1 MTGPRGG
8 GRKANPVDTNT
19 ISTGLIESEATGL
32 LARLDQIKPFVM
44 HETMVL
50 AAALP
55 RDAQLLIERF
65 LHTGRNEL
73 RGQLA
78 HFLDWLETDGRE
90 ASPAEQQRRF
100 VLIRLQFNVVL
111 AQFDLFTEVVT
122 QRSEHATGVWLS
134 GLDIVAQ
141 DALRL
146 ETADDGDTR
155 LVVYLARGAGAAIRR
170 AKTRL
175 PGGKP
180 NPVGII
186 RLPRE
191 RMIGS
196 GIASSLVHEVGH
208 QGSAQLDLVASL
220 RAEIERRTARDPD
233 GGWDVWSQ
241 WISEIVADMWSV
253 ATVGITSTI
262 GLLAVVS
269 LPRYFVFRPG
279 GTDPHPMPY
288 LRVLISAAIGNALYP
303 HPQWRELA
311 AVWRAMYPLA
321 GLPAGHAAW
330 IRNCESRIGDLVDLL
345 LHHRVPLAGG
355 RELGTIWPVRERQ
368 PERLLR
374 LYETWGGDFGVMA
387 RQRPAL
393 VFAVLGQAKAAGRI
407 SPTDESS
414 RLSSLLTAWA
424 VRGSLDV
431 LDSPAPAGSRTMHNF
446 TPTALP
452 RR

>member
-1 MTGPRGG
+1 M
-8 GRKANPVDTNT
+8 DTNT
-19 ISTGLIESEATGL
+19 ISTGLIESEANGL
-32 LARLDQIKPFVM
+32 LSRLDQIKPFVM

-65 LHTGRNEL
+65 LHTGRNDL
-73 RGQLA
+73 REQVGG
-78 HFLDWLETDGRE
+78 FLDWLHGEGRR

-111 AQFDLFTEVVT
+111 SQFDLFTEVVT

-134 GLDIVAQ
+134 GLDILAQ

-146 ETADDGDTR
+146 ETSDDDTR

-170 AKTRL
+170 ARTRL

-208 QGSAQLDLVASL
+208 QGAAQLELVEAL
-220 RAEIERRTARDPD
+220 RAEIERRAARDPD
-233 GGWDVWSQ
+233 GGWQVWSM

-269 LPRYFVFRPG
+269 LPRYFVFRPS

-288 LRVLISAAIGNALYP
+288 LRVLISAALGNALYP

-311 AVWRAMYPLA
+311 TVWRAMYPLTD
-321 GLPAGHAAW
+321 LPAEHVAW
-330 IRNCESRIGDLVDLL
+330 IRNCESRIEDLVDLL
-345 LHHRVPLAGG
+345 MHHPVSLADG
-355 RELGTIWPVRERQ
+355 RELGTIWPARERQ

-374 LYETWGGDFGVMA
+374 LYDAWGGDFGVMA

-393 VFAVLGQAKAAGRI
+393 VFAVLGQAKAAGLV
-407 SPTDESS
+407 SPEEESS
-414 RLSSLLTAWA
+414 QLSSLLTAWA
-424 VRGSLDV
+424 ARGSLDV
-431 LDSPAPAGSRTMHNF
+431 LGTSAPVRSRAAQHLT
-446 TPTALP
+446 TTALTT

>member
-1 MTGPRGG
+1 M
-8 GRKANPVDTNT
+8 DTNSIGT
-19 ISTGLIESEATGL
+19 ALIESEATGL
-32 LARLDQIKPFVM
+32 MSRLDQIKPFVM

-65 LHTGRNEL
+65 LHTGRHEL
-73 RGQLA
+73 RVQIGD
-78 HFLDWLETDGRE
+78 FLDWLHSDGRT
-90 ASPAEQQRRF
+90 ATPAEQQRRF

-111 AQFDLFTEVVT
+111 SQFDMFTEVVT
-122 QRSEHATGVWLS
+122 QRSEHSTGVWLS
-134 GLDIVAQ
+134 GLDILAQ

-146 ETADDGDTR
+146 GRYDDGDAR

-191 RMIGS
+191 RMVGS
-196 GIASSLVHEVGH
+196 GIASSLAHEVGH
-208 QGSAQLDLVASL
+208 QGAAQLDLVTSL
-220 RAEIERRTARDPD
+220 RAELDRRAAQDPD
-233 GGWDVWSQ
+233 GGWDVWSL

-253 ATVGITSTI
+253 ATVGITSTV

-288 LRVLISAAIGNALYP
+288 LRVLISAALGNALYP

-311 AVWRAMYPLA
+311 AVWRAMYPVA
-321 GLPAGHAAW
+321 GLPDHHLAW
-330 IRNCESRIGDLVDLL
+330 IRKRESHIGNLVEVLMN
-345 LHHRVPLAGG
+345 HPVALAGG
-355 RELGTIWPVRERQ
+355 RKLGTIWPVRQRQ
-368 PERLLR
+368 PDRLLS
-374 LYETWGGDFGVMA
+374 LHEAWGNDFGIMA

-407 SPTDESS
+407 TAGEESAQ
-414 RLSSLLTAWA
+414 LSSLLTAWA
-424 VRGSLDV
+424 VRSSLD
-431 LDSPAPAGSRTMHNF
+431 LMGSPAPPGLLAPQNPT
-446 TPTALP
+446 TPALP
-452 RR
+452 TRR

>member
-1 MTGPRGG
+1 M
-8 GRKANPVDTNT
+8 DTKT
-19 ISTGLIESEATGL
+19 ISTGLIDSEAHGL
-32 LARLDQIKPFVM
+32 LSRLDQIKPFVM

-73 RGQLA
+73 RQELGE
-78 HFLDWLETDGRE
+78 FLDWLHTEGRW

-100 VLIRLQFNVVL
+100 VLIRLQFNLVL

-134 GLDIVAQ
+134 GLDILAQ

-146 ETADDGDTR
+146 ETSDDGDTR

-208 QGSAQLDLVASL
+208 QGAAQLELLPSL
-220 RAEIERRTARDPD
+220 RAEIARRAARDPD
-233 GGWDVWSQ
+233 GGWEVWGQ

-269 LPRYFVFRPG
+269 LPRYFVFRPS

-288 LRVLISAAIGNALYP
+288 LRVLISAALGDAIYP
-303 HPQWRELA
+303 HRQWRELA
-311 AVWRAMYPLA
+311 MVWRAMYPLA
-321 GLPAGHAAW
+321 GLRAGHAEW
-330 IRNCESRIGDLVDLL
+330 IRTCESRIGDLVDLL
-345 LHHRVPLAGG
+345 LHHPVPLADGK
-355 RELGTIWPVRERQ
+355 ELGTIWPSRERQ
-368 PERLLR
+368 PDRLLH
-374 LYETWGGDFGVMA
+374 LHETWDGDFGLMA

-407 SPTDESS
+407 SPQEESS
-414 RLSSLLTAWA
+414 QLSSLLTAWA
-424 VRGSLDV
+424 VRSSLD
-431 LDSPAPAGSRTMHNF
+431 LMGGSPSHTRATQTLAT
-446 TPTALP
+446 TALT

>member
-1 MTGPRGG
+1 M
-8 GRKANPVDTNT
+8 DTNT
-19 ISTGLIESEATGL
+19 SSTGLIDSEAHGL
-32 LARLDQIKPFVM
+32 LSRLDQVKPFVM

-55 RDAQLLIERF
+55 RDAQLSIERF
-65 LHTGRNEL
+65 LHTGRNDL
-73 RGQLA
+73 RRQIGA
-78 HFLDWLETDGRE
+78 FLDWLHNEGRY
-90 ASPAEQQRRF
+90 ATAAEQQRRF

-111 AQFDLFTEVVT
+111 AQFDLFTEVIT
-122 QRSEHATGVWLS
+122 QRSEHSTGVWLS
-134 GLDIVAQ
+134 GLDILAQ
-141 DALRL
+141 DALRI
-146 ETADDGDTR
+146 EAFDDDDTR

-208 QGSAQLDLVASL
+208 QGAAQLELVPSL
-220 RAEIERRTARDPD
+220 RAAIDRRAAEYK
-233 GGWDVWSQ
+233 GQAWEAWSL

-269 LPRYFVFRPG
+269 LPRYFVFRPS

-303 HPQWRELA
+303 HPQWKELST
-311 AVWRAMYPLA
+311 VWRAMYPLT
-321 GLPAGHAAW
+321 GLPADHVAW
-330 IRNCESRIGDLVDLL
+330 IRNCEAHIEDLVDLL
-345 LHHRVPLAGG
+345 VRHPVPLAGG
-355 RELGTIWPVRERQ
+355 RELGTIWPGQERQ
-368 PERLLR
+368 PDRLLR
-374 LYETWGGDFGVMA
+374 LHQAWGDDFGRMA
-387 RQRPAL
+387 RQRPSL

-407 SPTDESS
+407 TAEDESS

-431 LDSPAPAGSRTMHNF
+431 LG
-446 TPTALP
+446 TPTASSPASVRDNRSPNFASTALTT

>member
-1 MTGPRGG
+1 GQF
-8 GRKANPVDTNT
+8 
-19 ISTGLIESEATGL
+19 AT
-32 LARLDQIKPFVM
+32 A
-44 HETMVL
+44 
-50 AAALP
+50 
-55 RDAQLLIERF
+55 
-65 LHTGRNEL
+65 
-73 RGQLA
+73 
-78 HFLDWLETDGRE
+78 
-90 ASPAEQQRRF
+90 AEQQHRF

-122 QRSEHATGVWLS
+122 QRSEHSTGVWLS
-134 GLDIVAQ
+134 GLDILAQ
-141 DALRL
+141 DALRV
-146 ETADDGDTR
+146 ETSDDGDTR

-208 QGSAQLDLVASL
+208 QGAAQLDLVPSL
-220 RAEIERRTARDPD
+220 RAEIERHTTGNP
-233 GGWDVWSQ
+233 GGVWEAFFQ
-241 WISEIVADMWSV
+241 WVSEVVADLWSV

-269 LPRYFVFRPG
+269 LPRYFVFRPS

-303 HPQWRELA
+303 HPQWQELTR
-311 AVWRAMYPLA
+311 VWKAMYPLA
-321 GLPAGHAAW
+321 GLPAEHAEW
-330 IRNCESRIGDLVDLL
+330 IRNCEAQIGNLVELL
-345 LHHRVPLAGG
+345 LTHPVPLADG
-355 RELGTIWPVRERQ
+355 RELASIFPVRERQ
-368 PERLLR
+368 PEQLLR
-374 LYETWGGDFGVMA
+374 LHQAWGDDFGRMA

-407 SPTDESS
+407 TAEDESS

-431 LDSPAPAGSRTMHNF
+431 LGSPAPVRGHATPNF
-446 TPTALP
+446 TATALTT

>member
-1 MTGPRGG
+1 ME
-8 GRKANPVDTNT
+8 TNT
-19 ISTGLIESEATGL
+19 ISTGLIESEAYGL
-32 LARLDQIKPFVM
+32 LSRLDQIKPFVM
-44 HETMVL
+44 QETMVL

-65 LHTGRNEL
+65 LHAGRDEL
-73 RGQLA
+73 RIQVA
-78 HFLDWLETDGRE
+78 EFLDWLHGDGKT
-90 ASPAEQQRRF
+90 ATPAEQQRRF

-122 QRSEHATGVWLS
+122 QRSEHSTGVWLS
-134 GLDIVAQ
+134 GLDILAQ

-146 ETADDGDTR
+146 EGHDDGDAR

-170 AKTRL
+170 AKTLL

-191 RMIGS
+191 RMVGS
-196 GIASSLVHEVGH
+196 GIASSLAHEVGH
-208 QGSAQLDLVASL
+208 QGAAQLDLVTSL
-220 RAEIERRTARDPD
+220 RAELDRRAAQDPD
-233 GGWDVWSQ
+233 GGWDVWSL

-253 ATVGITSTI
+253 ATVGITSTV

-288 LRVLISAAIGNALYP
+288 LRVLISAALGNALYP
-303 HPQWRELA
+303 HPQWRQLA
-311 AVWRAMYPLA
+311 AVWRAMYPPT
-321 GLPAGHAAW
+321 GLPDQHLAW
-330 IRNCESRIGDLVDLL
+330 IRKCEAHIDDLVSMLMN
-345 LHHRVPLAGG
+345 HPVGPAGG
-355 RELGTIWPVRERQ
+355 RKLGTLWPASQRR

-374 LYETWGGDFGVMA
+374 LHQAWGGDFGVMA

-407 SPTDESS
+407 TAEEESS
-414 RLSSLLTAWA
+414 LLSSLLTAWA
-424 VRGSLDV
+424 VRSSLD
-431 LDSPAPAGSRTMHNF
+431 DMGTPAPIGGGARQNHT
-446 TPTALP
+446 TPALTT

>member
-1 MTGPRGG
+1 ME
-8 GRKANPVDTNT
+8 TNT
-19 ISTGLIESEATGL
+19 ISTALIESEADGL
-32 LARLDQIKPFVM
+32 VSRLDQIKPFVM
-44 HETMVL
+44 QETMVL

-65 LHTGRNEL
+65 LHAGRHEL
-73 RGQLA
+73 RVQVA
-78 HFLDWLETDGRE
+78 EFLDWLHGDGRT

-122 QRSEHATGVWLS
+122 QRSEHSTGVWLS
-134 GLDIVAQ
+134 GLDILAQ

-146 ETADDGDTR
+146 ERNHDDGDAR

-191 RMIGS
+191 RMVGS
-196 GIASSLVHEVGH
+196 GIASSLAHEVGH
-208 QGSAQLDLVASL
+208 QGAAQLDLVTSL
-220 RAEIERRTARDPD
+220 RAELDRRAQQDPD
-233 GGWDVWSQ
+233 GGWDVWSL

-253 ATVGITSTI
+253 ATVGITSTV

-288 LRVLISAAIGNALYP
+288 LRVLISAALGDALYP
-303 HPQWRELA
+303 HPQWRGLA
-311 AVWRAMYPLA
+311 SVWRAMYPPA
-321 GLPAGHAAW
+321 GLPAEHLAW
-330 IRNCESRIGDLVDLL
+330 IGKCEAHIGDLVSLL
-345 LHHRVPLAGG
+345 VNHPVPAAGG
-355 RELGTIWPVRERQ
+355 RKLGTIWPTRERQ

-374 LYETWGGDFGVMA
+374 LHQDWGGDFGVMA

-407 SPTDESS
+407 TAEEESS
-414 RLSSLLTAWA
+414 QLSSLLTAWA
-424 VRGSLDV
+424 VRSSLDDMGAPAP
-431 LDSPAPAGSRTMHNF
+431 LASSPAHHPTTPALT
-446 TPTALP
+446 T

>member
-1 MTGPRGG
+1 MNT
-8 GRKANPVDTNT
+8 KT
-19 ISTGLIESEATGL
+19 ISSGLIESEANGL
-32 LARLDQIKPFVM
+32 LSRLDQIRPFVM

-65 LHTGRNEL
+65 LHTGRNDL
-73 RGQLA
+73 RLQLA
-78 HFLDWLETDGRE
+78 DFLEWLGGDGQS

-134 GLDIVAQ
+134 GLDILAQ

-146 ETADDGDTR
+146 ETSDDGDTR

-208 QGSAQLDLVASL
+208 QGAAQLELVPSL
-220 RAEIERRTARDPD
+220 RTEIERRAARDPD
-233 GGWDVWSQ
+233 GGWEVWSL

-269 LPRYFVFRPG
+269 LPRYFVFRPS

-288 LRVLISAAIGNALYP
+288 LRVLISAALGNALYP
-303 HPQWRELA
+303 HPQWRELIR
-311 AVWRAMYPLA
+311 VWQAMYPLA
-321 GLPAGHAAW
+321 GLPAGHVAW
-330 IRNCESRIGDLVDLL
+330 IRDCEAHIDDLVDLL
-345 LHHRVPLAGG
+345 MRHPVPLADG
-355 RELGTIWPVRERQ
+355 RELGRIWPVRERQ
-368 PERLLR
+368 PDTLLR
-374 LYETWGGDFGVMA
+374 LHEAWDSDFSVMA

-393 VFAVLGQAKAAGRI
+393 VFAVLGQAKAAGHI
-407 SPTDESS
+407 SAEDESS
-414 RLSSLLTAWA
+414 QLSSLLTAWA
-424 VRGSLDV
+424 VRGSLD
-431 LDSPAPAGSRTMHNF
+431 LLGSAAPVPRARATSNF
-446 TPTALP
+446 TTTALTT

>member
-1 MTGPRGG
+1 M
-8 GRKANPVDTNT
+8 DTTT

-65 LHTGRNEL
+65 LHSGRNDL
-73 RGQLA
+73 RRQLA
-78 HFLDWLETDGRE
+78 GFLDWLHGEGRF
-90 ASPAEQQRRF
+90 ATPAEQQRQF
-100 VLIRLQFNVVL
+100 VLIRLQFNIVL

-122 QRSEHATGVWLS
+122 QRSEHSTGVWLS
-134 GLDIVAQ
+134 GLDILAQ

-146 ETADDGDTR
+146 ETSDDGDTR

-208 QGSAQLDLVASL
+208 QGAAQLELVQSL
-220 RAEIERRTARDPD
+220 RTEIERRAARDPD
-233 GGWDVWSQ
+233 GGWEVWSM
-241 WISEIVADMWSV
+241 WISEIIADMWSV

-269 LPRYFVFRPG
+269 LPRYFVFRPS

-288 LRVLISAAIGNALYP
+288 LRVLISATIGHALYP
-303 HPQWRELA
+303 HAQWKELA
-311 AVWRAMYPLA
+311 AVWRAMYPLT
-321 GLPAGHAAW
+321 GLPAEHAAW
-330 IRNCESRIGDLVDLL
+330 IRNFEARINDFVEVLV
-345 LHHRVPLAGG
+345 HHRVALSEG
-355 RELGTIWPVRERQ
+355 RELGSIFPLRERQ
-368 PERLLR
+368 PDRLLR
-374 LYETWGGDFGVMA
+374 LHESWGNDFGVMA

-407 SPTDESS
+407 TAEEESS

-431 LDSPAPAGSRTMHNF
+431 LGSPASVRGHAPYNLTA
-446 TPTALP
+446 TALTT

>member
-1 MTGPRGG
+1 M
-8 GRKANPVDTNT
+8 DTNT
-19 ISTGLIESEATGL
+19 ITTGLIESEAKGL
-32 LARLDQIKPFVM
+32 LTRLDQIKPFVM

-55 RDAQLLIERF
+55 RDAQLMIERF
-65 LHTGRNEL
+65 LHSGRNDL
-73 RGQLA
+73 RRQLA
-78 HFLDWLETDGRE
+78 AFLDWLNAEGQLAT
-90 ASPAEQQRRF
+90 AAEQQHRF

-122 QRSEHATGVWLS
+122 QRSEHSTGVWLS
-134 GLDIVAQ
+134 GLDILAQ
-141 DALRL
+141 DALRVDAPDV
-146 ETADDGDTR
+146 TDNR

-208 QGSAQLDLVASL
+208 QGAAQLELVPSL
-220 RAEIERRTARDPD
+220 RAEIDRRARQDPD
-233 GGWDVWSQ
+233 GGWEVWSL

-288 LRVLISAAIGNALYP
+288 LRVLISAAIGSAFYP
-303 HPQWRELA
+303 HRQWSELT

-321 GLPAGHAAW
+321 GLPAEHVAW
-330 IRNCESRIGDLVDLL
+330 IKKCEAHIQDLVEVLMN
-345 LHHRVPLAGG
+345 HPVRLAGD
-355 RELGTIWPVRERQ
+355 RSLGTIWPDQERQ
-368 PERLLR
+368 PDRLLR
-374 LYETWGGDFGVMA
+374 LHEAWGDDFGRMA
-387 RQRPAL
+387 RERPAL
-393 VFAVLGQAKAAGRI
+393 VFAVLGQAKASGRI
-407 SPTDESS
+407 TAAEESS

-424 VRGSLDV
+424 VRGSLDITGS
-431 LDSPAPAGSRTMHNF
+431 LAAPVRPNTTPIFN
-446 TPTALP
+446 PTAP
-452 RR
+452 ITRR

>member
-1 MTGPRGG
+1 MHT
-8 GRKANPVDTNT
+8 KTL
-19 ISTGLIESEATGL
+19 STSLIESEATGL
-32 LARLDQIKPFVM
+32 LTRLDQVKPFVM

-65 LHTGRNEL
+65 LHSGRNDL
-73 RGQLA
+73 RRQLA
-78 HFLDWLETDGRE
+78 SFLDWLHGEGQFAT
-90 ASPAEQQRRF
+90 AAEQQRRF
-100 VLIRLQFNVVL
+100 VLIRLQFNIVL

-122 QRSEHATGVWLS
+122 QRSEHSTGVWLS
-134 GLDIVAQ
+134 GLDILAQ
-141 DALRL
+141 DALRV
-146 ETADDGDTR
+146 ETSDDGDTR

-208 QGSAQLDLVASL
+208 QGAAQLELLPSL
-220 RAEIERRTARDPD
+220 RAEIERRTTGNP
-233 GGWDVWSQ
+233 GGVWEAFFQ
-241 WISEIVADMWSV
+241 WVSEVVADLWSV

-269 LPRYFVFRPG
+269 LPRYFVFRPS

-303 HPQWRELA
+303 HPQWQELTR
-311 AVWRAMYPLA
+311 VWKAMYPLD
-321 GLPAGHAAW
+321 GLPAEHAGW
-330 IRNCESRIGDLVDLL
+330 IRDCEAQIEDLVELL
-345 LHHRVPLAGG
+345 VTHPVPLADG
-355 RELGTIWPVRERQ
+355 RELGSIFPTRERQ
-368 PERLLR
+368 PEQLLR
-374 LYETWGGDFGVMA
+374 LHQAWGDDFGRMA

-407 SPTDESS
+407 TAEEESS

-431 LDSPAPAGSRTMHNF
+431 LGSPAPVRGHATPNF
-446 TPTALP
+446 TATALTT

>member
-1 MTGPRGG
+1 M
-8 GRKANPVDTNT
+8 DTNT
-19 ISTGLIESEATGL
+19 ISTGLIESEANGL
-32 LARLDQIKPFVM
+32 LSRLDQIKPFVM

-65 LHTGRNEL
+65 LHTGRNDL
-73 RGQLA
+73 RHQVGD
-78 HFLDWLETDGRE
+78 FLDWLHGDGRW

-111 AQFDLFTEVVT
+111 SQFDLFTEVVT

-134 GLDIVAQ
+134 GLDILAQ

-146 ETADDGDTR
+146 ETSDDGDTR

-170 AKTRL
+170 AWTRL

-208 QGSAQLDLVASL
+208 QGAAQLELVQSL
-220 RAEIERRTARDPD
+220 RTEIERRAAGDPD
-233 GGWDVWSQ
+233 GGWEVWSL

-288 LRVLISAAIGNALYP
+288 LRVLISAAIGNAFYP

-311 AVWRAMYPLA
+311 TVWREMYPLA
-321 GLPAGHAAW
+321 GLPAEHAAW
-330 IRNCESRIGDLVDLL
+330 IRNCEARIGDLMDLL
-345 LHHRVPLAGG
+345 MHHPVPLAGG

-368 PERLLR
+368 PGRLLR
-374 LYETWGGDFGVMA
+374 LHEAWSSDFGVMA

-407 SPTDESS
+407 SAEDESS
-414 RLSSLLTAWA
+414 QLSSLLTAWA

-431 LDSPAPAGSRTMHNF
+431 LGGPAPVSAHTTNNF
-446 TPTALP
+446 ATTT

>member
-1 MTGPRGG
+1 M
-8 GRKANPVDTNT
+8 DTDT
-19 ISTGLIESEATGL
+19 LSTALIESEATGL
-32 LARLDQIKPFVM
+32 MSRLDQIKPFVM

-65 LHTGRNEL
+65 LHTGRHEL
-73 RGQLA
+73 RLQITE
-78 HFLDWLETDGRE
+78 FLDWLRTDG
-90 ASPAEQQRRF
+90 AAATPAEQQHRF

-111 AQFDLFTEVVT
+111 SQFDLFTEVVT
-122 QRSEHATGVWLS
+122 QRSEHSTGVWLS
-134 GLDIVAQ
+134 GLDILAQ

-146 ETADDGDTR
+146 GTADDGDAR

-191 RMIGS
+191 RMVGS
-196 GIASSLVHEVGH
+196 GIASSLAHEVGH
-208 QGSAQLDLVASL
+208 QGAAQLDLVASL
-220 RAEIERRTARDPD
+220 RADLDRRAREDPD
-233 GGWDVWSQ
+233 GGWEVWSL

-253 ATVGITSTI
+253 ATVGITSTV

-288 LRVLISAAIGNALYP
+288 LRVLISAAMGNALYP
-303 HPQWRELA
+303 HPQWQELA
-311 AVWRAMYPLA
+311 GVWRAMYPQA
-321 GLPAGHAAW
+321 GLTEDHLAW
-330 IRNCESRIGDLVDLL
+330 IRKSEARIDDLVEVLVN
-345 LHHRVPLAGG
+345 HPVPMAGG
-355 RELGTIWPVRERQ
+355 RKLGTIWPVRSRQ
-368 PERLLR
+368 PDRLLH
-374 LYETWGGDFGVMA
+374 LHELWDADFAVMA

-407 SPTDESS
+407 TAEEESEQ
-414 RLSSLLTAWA
+414 LTSLLTAWA
-424 VRGSLDV
+424 VRSSLDV
-431 LDSPAPAGSRTMHNF
+431 LGTPSPPALRAPQNLT
-446 TPTALP
+446 TPALTT

>member
-1 MTGPRGG
+1 ME
-8 GRKANPVDTNT
+8 TNT
-19 ISTGLIESEATGL
+19 ISTALIESEADGL
-32 LARLDQIKPFVM
+32 VSRLDQIKPFVM
-44 HETMVL
+44 QETMVL

-65 LHTGRNEL
+65 LHAGRHEL
-73 RGQLA
+73 RVQVA
-78 HFLDWLETDGRE
+78 EFLDWLHGDGRT

-122 QRSEHATGVWLS
+122 QRSEHSTGVWLS
-134 GLDIVAQ
+134 GLDILAQ

-146 ETADDGDTR
+146 EGNHDDGDAR

-191 RMIGS
+191 RMVGS
-196 GIASSLVHEVGH
+196 GIASSLAHEVGH
-208 QGSAQLDLVASL
+208 QGAAQLDLVASL
-220 RAEIERRTARDPD
+220 RAELDRRAQQDPD
-233 GGWDVWSQ
+233 GGWGVWSL

-253 ATVGITSTI
+253 ATVGITSTV

-288 LRVLISAAIGNALYP
+288 LRVLISAALGDALYP
-303 HPQWRELA
+303 HPQWRGLA
-311 AVWRAMYPLA
+311 SVWRAMYPPT
-321 GLPAGHAAW
+321 GLPAEHLAW
-330 IRNCESRIGDLVDLL
+330 IGKCEAHIGDLVSLL
-345 LHHRVPLAGG
+345 MNHPVPAAGG
-355 RELGTIWPVRERQ
+355 RKLGTIWPTRERR

-374 LYETWGGDFGVMA
+374 LHQAWGGDFGVMA

-407 SPTDESS
+407 TAEEESS
-414 RLSSLLTAWA
+414 QLSSLLTAWA
-424 VRGSLDV
+424 VRSSLDDMGAPAP
-431 LDSPAPAGSRTMHNF
+431 LSGSPAQHLTTPALT
-446 TPTALP
+446 T

>member
-1 MTGPRGG
+1 M
-8 GRKANPVDTNT
+8 DTKT
-19 ISTGLIESEATGL
+19 ISTALIESEANGL
-32 LARLDQIKPFVM
+32 LTRLDQVKPFVM

-55 RDAQLLIERF
+55 RDAHLKIERF
-65 LHTGRNEL
+65 LHSGRNDL
-73 RGQLA
+73 RRQLGA
-78 HFLDWLETDGRE
+78 FLDWLHDDGRF
-90 ASPAEQQRRF
+90 ATAAEQQHRF

-122 QRSEHATGVWLS
+122 QRSEHSTGVWLA
-134 GLDIVAQ
+134 GLDILAQ
-141 DALRL
+141 DALRIDA
-146 ETADDGDTR
+146 ADGDDTR

-196 GIASSLVHEVGH
+196 GIASSLCHEVGH
-208 QGSAQLDLVASL
+208 QGAAQLELVPLL
-220 RAEIERRTARDPD
+220 RAEIDRRATRDPG
-233 GGWDVWSQ
+233 GGWEVWSL
-241 WISEIVADMWSV
+241 WISEILADMWSV

-269 LPRYFVFRPG
+269 LPRYFVFRPS
-279 GTDPHPMPY
+279 GTDPHPTPY

-303 HPQWRELA
+303 HPQWKELA
-311 AVWRAMYPLA
+311 AVWKAMYPLA
-321 GLPAGHAAW
+321 GLPADHVAW
-330 IRNCESRIGDLVDLL
+330 IRRCENHIKDLVELL
-345 LHHRVPLAGG
+345 MTHPVPLADG
-355 RELGTIWPVRERQ
+355 RELGTIWPDGERQ
-368 PERLLR
+368 PDRLLG
-374 LYETWGGDFGVMA
+374 LHQAWGDDFGRMA
-387 RQRPAL
+387 RERPSL

-407 SPTDESS
+407 SAADESS

-424 VRGSLDV
+424 VRGSLD
-431 LDSPAPAGSRTMHNF
+431 LMGPPPAGNPSRPLTSNTSLM
-446 TPTALP
+446 T

>member
-1 MTGPRGG
+1 MADRQAIRMGT
-8 GRKANPVDTNT
+8 KTF
-19 ISTGLIESEATGL
+19 STSLIESEAAGL
-32 LARLDQIKPFVM
+32 MSRLDQIKPFVM

-65 LHTGRNEL
+65 LHTGRHEL
-73 RGQLA
+73 RVQIA
-78 HFLDWLETDGRE
+78 EFIDWLHADGQT
-90 ASPAEQQRRF
+90 ATPAEQQHRF

-122 QRSEHATGVWLS
+122 QRSEHSTGVWLS
-134 GLDIVAQ
+134 GLDILAQ

-146 ETADDGDTR
+146 GASDDGDAR

-191 RMIGS
+191 RMVGS
-196 GIASSLVHEVGH
+196 GIASSLAHEVGH
-208 QGSAQLDLVASL
+208 QGAAQLDLVASL
-220 RAEIERRTARDPD
+220 RADLDRRAREDPD
-233 GGWDVWSQ
+233 GGWEVWSL

-253 ATVGITSTI
+253 ATVGITSTV

-279 GTDPHPMPY
+279 GSDPHPMPY
-288 LRVLISAAIGNALYP
+288 LRVLISAAMGDALYP

-311 AVWRAMYPLA
+311 GVWRAMYPSA
-321 GLPAGHAAW
+321 GLGDDHLAW
-330 IRNCESRIGDLVDLL
+330 VKKYEAHIGDLVEVLVN
-345 LHHRVPLAGG
+345 HPVPLAGG
-355 RELGTIWPVRERQ
+355 RKLGTIWPVRSRQ
-368 PERLLR
+368 PDRLLR
-374 LYETWGGDFGVMA
+374 LHELWDADFAVLA

-393 VFAVLGQAKAAGRI
+393 VFAVLGQAKAAGLI
-407 SPTDESS
+407 TAEEESAQ
-414 RLSSLLTAWA
+414 LSSLLTAWA
-424 VRGSLDV
+424 VRSSLDV
-431 LDSPAPAGSRTMHNF
+431 MGSPAPRGITSLQN
-446 TPTALP
+446 PTAALTT

>member
-1 MTGPRGG
+1 M
-8 GRKANPVDTNT
+8 DTQT
-19 ISTGLIESEATGL
+19 ISTGLIESEANGL
-32 LARLDQIKPFVM
+32 LSRLDQIKPFVM

-73 RGQLA
+73 RLQLA
-78 HFLDWLETDGRE
+78 DFLDWLHGDGQH
-90 ASPAEQQRRF
+90 ASPAEQQHRF

-134 GLDIVAQ
+134 GLDILAQ

-146 ETADDGDTR
+146 ETSDDGDAR

-208 QGSAQLDLVASL
+208 QGAAQLELVPSL
-220 RAEIERRTARDPD
+220 RAEIERRAARDPD
-233 GGWDVWSQ
+233 GGWEVWSM
-241 WISEIVADMWSV
+241 WISEIVADLWSV

-269 LPRYFVFRPG
+269 LPRYFVFRPS

-288 LRVLISAAIGNALYP
+288 LRVLISAALGDALYP

-321 GLPAGHAAW
+321 GLPAGHVDW
-330 IRNCESRIGDLVDLL
+330 IRNCESRVGDLVDLL
-345 LHHRVPLAGG
+345 LQHPVQLAGG
-355 RELGTIWPVRERQ
+355 RELGAIWPVRERQ
-368 PERLLR
+368 PGRLLR
-374 LYETWGGDFGVMA
+374 LYDAWGSDFGAMA

-407 SPTDESS
+407 TPEEEGS

-424 VRGSLDV
+424 VRDSLDV
-431 LDSPAPAGSRTMHNF
+431 LGTHAAVRSHTTPNF
-446 TPTALP
+446 TTTALTT

>member
-1 MTGPRGG
+1 M
-8 GRKANPVDTNT
+8 DTNT
-19 ISTGLIESEATGL
+19 NSTGLIDSEAHGL
-32 LARLDQIKPFVM
+32 LSRVDQIKPFVM

-55 RDAQLLIERF
+55 RDAQLMIERF

-73 RGQLA
+73 RRQIGA
-78 HFLDWLETDGRE
+78 FLDWLHNEGRY
-90 ASPAEQQRRF
+90 ATAAEQQRRF

-122 QRSEHATGVWLS
+122 QRSEHSTGVWLS
-134 GLDIVAQ
+134 GLDILAQ
-141 DALRL
+141 DALRVD
-146 ETADDGDTR
+146 AAGNDDTR

-208 QGSAQLDLVASL
+208 QGAAQLELVPSL
-220 RAEIERRTARDPD
+220 RAKIDKRATENRGKAWE
-233 GGWDVWSQ
+233 VWSL
-241 WISEIVADMWSV
+241 WISEIVADLWSV

-269 LPRYFVFRPG
+269 LPRYFVFRPS

-303 HPQWRELA
+303 HPQWKELST
-311 AVWRAMYPLA
+311 VWRAMYPLT
-321 GLPAGHAAW
+321 GLPAEHIAW
-330 IRNCESRIGDLVDLL
+330 IRNCEAHIPDLVDLL
-345 LHHRVPLAGG
+345 VHHPVPLAGG
-355 RELGTIWPVRERQ
+355 RELVTIWPLRERQ
-368 PERLLR
+368 PDRLLR
-374 LYETWGGDFGVMA
+374 LHQEWGNDFGRMA

-407 SPTDESS
+407 SAGDESS

-424 VRGSLDV
+424 VRGSLDI
-431 LDSPAPAGSRTMHNF
+431 LGSPAAPVRALQQPIYT
-446 TPTALP
+446 TTEPTT

>member
-1 MTGPRGG
+1 M
-8 GRKANPVDTNT
+8 DTNSIGT
-19 ISTGLIESEATGL
+19 ALIESEATGL
-32 LARLDQIKPFVM
+32 MSRLDQIKPFVM

-65 LHTGRNEL
+65 LHTGRHEL
-73 RGQLA
+73 RVQIGD
-78 HFLDWLETDGRE
+78 FLDWLHSDGRT
-90 ASPAEQQRRF
+90 ATPAEQQRRF

-111 AQFDLFTEVVT
+111 SQFDMFTEVVT
-122 QRSEHATGVWLS
+122 QRSEHSTGVWLS
-134 GLDIVAQ
+134 GLDILAQ

-146 ETADDGDTR
+146 GRYDDGDAR

-191 RMIGS
+191 RMVGS
-196 GIASSLVHEVGH
+196 GIASSLAHEVGH
-208 QGSAQLDLVASL
+208 QGAAQLDLVTSL
-220 RAEIERRTARDPD
+220 RAELDRRAAQDPD
-233 GGWDVWSQ
+233 GGWDVWSL

-253 ATVGITSTI
+253 ATVGITSTV

-288 LRVLISAAIGNALYP
+288 LRVLISAALGNALYP

-311 AVWRAMYPLA
+311 AVWRAMYPVA
-321 GLPAGHAAW
+321 GLPDHHLAW
-330 IRNCESRIGDLVDLL
+330 IRKHESHIGSLVEVLMN
-345 LHHRVPLAGG
+345 HPVALAGG
-355 RELGTIWPVRERQ
+355 RKLGTIWPVRQRQ
-368 PERLLR
+368 PDRLLS
-374 LYETWGGDFGVMA
+374 LHEAWGNDFGIMA

-407 SPTDESS
+407 TAGEESAQ
-414 RLSSLLTAWA
+414 LSSLLTAWA
-424 VRGSLDV
+424 VRSSLD
-431 LDSPAPAGSRTMHNF
+431 LMGSPAPPGLHAPQNPS
-446 TPTALP
+446 TPALTT

>member
-1 MTGPRGG
+1 M
-8 GRKANPVDTNT
+8 DTRT

-32 LARLDQIKPFVM
+32 LSRLDQIKPFVM

-73 RGQLA
+73 RLQLA
-78 HFLDWLETDGRE
+78 DFLDWLHGDGQ
-90 ASPAEQQRRF
+90 AATPAEQQRRF

-122 QRSEHATGVWLS
+122 QRSEHSTGVWLS
-134 GLDIVAQ
+134 GLDILAQ

-146 ETADDGDTR
+146 ETSDDGDTR

-208 QGSAQLDLVASL
+208 QGAAQLELVQSL
-220 RAEIERRTARDPD
+220 RAEIERRAGQDPD
-233 GGWDVWSQ
+233 GGWQVWSL
-241 WISEIVADMWSV
+241 WISEIMADMWSV

-269 LPRYFVFRPG
+269 LPRFFVFRPG
-279 GTDPHPMPY
+279 GSDPHPMPF

-303 HPQWRELA
+303 HPQWKELA
-311 AVWRAMYPLA
+311 TVWKAMYPLS
-321 GLPAGHAAW
+321 GLPAEHVAW
-330 IRNCESRIGDLVDLL
+330 IRNCEGHIEDLVDLL
-345 LHHRVPLAGG
+345 IHHRVPLAEG
-355 RELGTIWPVRERQ
+355 RELGTIFPLKERQ
-368 PERLLR
+368 PDRLLR
-374 LYETWGGDFGVMA
+374 LHQAWGNDFGRMA

-407 SPTDESS
+407 TPEDESS
-414 RLSSLLTAWA
+414 QLSSLLTAWA

-431 LDSPAPAGSRTMHNF
+431 LGPRFPVRSGASHNF
-446 TPTALP
+446 HTAALT

>member
-1 MTGPRGG
+1 M
-8 GRKANPVDTNT
+8 DTNT
-19 ISTGLIESEATGL
+19 ICTGLIESEANGL
-32 LARLDQIKPFVM
+32 LARLDQVRPFVM

-65 LHTGRNEL
+65 LHSGRNEL
-73 RGQLA
+73 RQQLA
-78 HFLDWLETDGRE
+78 DFLDWLHGDGQV

-134 GLDIVAQ
+134 GLDILAQ

-146 ETADDGDTR
+146 ETSDDGDSR

-208 QGSAQLDLVASL
+208 QGAAQLELVQSL
-220 RAEIERRTARDPD
+220 RAEIERRAGQDPD
-233 GGWDVWSQ
+233 GGWQVWSL
-241 WISEIVADMWSV
+241 WISEIMADMWSV
-253 ATVGITSTI
+253 ATVGITSSI

-279 GTDPHPMPY
+279 GADPHPMPY

-303 HPQWRELA
+303 HRQWKELTT
-311 AVWRAMYPLA
+311 VWKAMYPLT
-321 GLPAGHAAW
+321 GLPAEHAAW
-330 IRNCESRIGDLVDLL
+330 IRTCEGHIGDLVDLL
-345 LHHRVPLAGG
+345 IHHPVPLAEG
-355 RELGTIWPVRERQ
+355 RELGTIFPLAERQ
-368 PERLLR
+368 PDRLLR
-374 LYETWGGDFGVMA
+374 LHQAWDSDFGLMA

-407 SPTDESS
+407 TPEEEGS

-424 VRGSLDV
+424 VRDSLDV
-431 LDSPAPAGSRTMHNF
+431 LGTHAAVRSHTTPNF
-446 TPTALP
+446 TTEALTT

>member
-1 MTGPRGG
+1 MD
-8 GRKANPVDTNT
+8 ANTS
-19 ISTGLIESEATGL
+19 STGLIDSEAHGL
-32 LARLDQIKPFVM
+32 LSRLDQVKPFVM

-65 LHTGRNEL
+65 LHTGRNDL
-73 RGQLA
+73 RRQLA
-78 HFLDWLETDGRE
+78 AFLEWLHHDGQY
-90 ASPAEQQRRF
+90 ATAAEQQHRF

-111 AQFDLFTEVVT
+111 AQFDMFTEVVT
-122 QRSEHATGVWLS
+122 QRSEHSTGVWLS
-134 GLDIVAQ
+134 GLDILAQ
-141 DALRL
+141 DSLRVDV
-146 ETADDGDTR
+146 AGVDDSR

-208 QGSAQLDLVASL
+208 QGAAQLELVPSL
-220 RAEIERRTARDPD
+220 RAAIDRRATQNPD
-233 GGWDVWSQ
+233 GAWAVWSL
-241 WISEIVADMWSV
+241 WISEIMADMWSV

-269 LPRYFVFRPG
+269 LPRYFVFRPS

-288 LRVLISAAIGNALYP
+288 LRVLISAAIGNAIYP
-303 HPQWRELA
+303 HPQWKELA
-311 AVWRAMYPLA
+311 AVWRAMYPLT
-321 GLPAGHAAW
+321 GLPAEHIAW
-330 IRNCESRIGDLVDLL
+330 IRNCEAHIQELVDLL
-345 LHHRVPLAGG
+345 VHHPVPLAGG
-355 RELGTIWPVRERQ
+355 RELGTIWPDQERQ
-368 PERLLR
+368 PDKLLR
-374 LYETWGGDFGVMA
+374 LHQAWGDDFGRMA
-387 RQRPAL
+387 RQRPSL
-393 VFAVLGQAKAAGRI
+393 VFAVLGQAKVAGRI
-407 SPTDESS
+407 TAEEESS
-414 RLSSLLTAWA
+414 RLSALLTAWA

-431 LDSPAPAGSRTMHNF
+431 MGSPAAAVRDSKTPIF
-446 TPTALP
+446 TTTALTT

>member
-1 MTGPRGG
+1 M
-8 GRKANPVDTNT
+8 DTNT
-19 ISTGLIESEATGL
+19 VSTGLIESEAKGL
-32 LARLDQIKPFVM
+32 LTRLDQVKPFVM

-55 RDAQLLIERF
+55 RDAQLMIERF
-65 LHTGRNEL
+65 LHSGRNEL

-78 HFLDWLETDGRE
+78 GFLGWLHGEGRY
-90 ASPAEQQRRF
+90 AAPAEQQHRF

-122 QRSEHATGVWLS
+122 QRSEHSTGVWLA
-134 GLDIVAQ
+134 GLDILAQ
-141 DALRL
+141 DALRIG
-146 ETADDGDTR
+146 ASDDGDNR

-196 GIASSLVHEVGH
+196 AIGSSLCHEVGH
-208 QGSAQLDLVASL
+208 QGAAQLELVPSL
-220 RAEIERRTARDPD
+220 RAEIDRRAAQDPD
-233 GGWDVWSQ
+233 GGWEVWSL
-241 WISEIVADMWSV
+241 WISEIIADMWSV
-253 ATVGITSTI
+253 ATVGITSTL

-303 HPQWRELA
+303 HPQWKELTT
-311 AVWRAMYPLA
+311 VWKAMYPLN

-330 IRNCESRIGDLVDLL
+330 IRNCEARIQELIDLL
-345 LHHRVPLAGG
+345 MNHPVPLAGG
-355 RELGTIWPVRERQ
+355 RELGTIFPLTDRQ
-368 PERLLR
+368 PDRLLR
-374 LYETWGGDFGVMA
+374 LYEAWGGDFGRMA

-407 SPTDESS
+407 TAEDESS
-414 RLSSLLTAWA
+414 RLSALLTAWA
-424 VRGSLDV
+424 VRGSLGLTNSPAAPPQGHV
-431 LDSPAPAGSRTMHNF
+431 RGRPAPAF
-446 TPTALP
+446 TTTALTT